1 MFRPLATVLLVGTL
15 GVTACDLLPTATNAA
30 PAEDYSLVMFGT
42 DGAALEG
49 TMGSQ
54 PGNHPVDGR
63 SGRATLP
70 PELALTDAQK
80 AEIKGLR
87 DAFAAA
93 NAAALAQL
101 KAIFEEARAAKQA
114 GKTREEVRAILVK
127 ARPIDEGLRPA
138 VKALHEAVWN
148 VHTAEQK
155 AWLIANRPKPPMPL
169 GPGGR

>member
-1 MFRPLATVLLVGTL
+1 
-15 GVTACDLLPTATNAA
+15 
-30 PAEDYSLVMFGT
+30 
-42 DGAALEG
+42 
-49 TMGSQ
+49 
-54 PGNHPVDGR
+54 
-63 SGRATLP
+63 
-70 PELALTDAQK
+70 
-80 AEIKGLR
+80 LR

-101 KAIFEEARAAKQA
+101 KAVFEEARAAKQA

-127 ARPIDEGLRPA
+127 ARPIAEGLRPA